1 MAGWNRP
8 QEGVKPPVKKSGPG
22 AMRGLVAGVA
32 VVVIGIAVWLFVG
45 GGADEKGGAARE
57 GRKIRDAAGE
67 AAKGTRIKDVPAEQ
81 VAKPSARQQAEK
93 AEEQPAP
100 EDAAKKKEPGEL
112 FSTQT
117 NAIGLIIERYRL
129 PNGKTY
135 RKERPLPS
143 VLTTASDQL
152 LAMATADG
160 LGSAPP
166 IPVGD
171 GMDEDDNFGEALK
184 KPIEIKPDDSPE
196 VKALKERVKAARE
209 AMLAEMAKG
218 ATFSEVIKAEQ
229 QMARDNEK
237 TLNEVQSAINECLKK
252 NDAEGA
258 KAIYDKFGSTLE
270 QMGIEG
276 LTLEPDPEDLAD
288 DDEQPVKEN

>member
-1 MAGWNRP
+1 MSGWNRP
-8 QEGVKPPVKKSGPG
+8 QEGGVTPKKVKSAGFKH
-22 AMRGLVAGVA
+22 GLLAGIV

-45 GGADEKGGAARE
+45 GGLERGEASGRSS
-57 GRKIRDAAGE
+57 RKIRDAASE
-67 AAKGTRIKDVPAEQ
+67 AAKGARIKEVPAEQ
-81 VAKPSARQQAEK
+81 IAKPSEKQQAVK
-93 AEEQPAP
+93 SEERSAP
-100 EDAAKKKEPGEL
+100 EESAKKREPGVL

-237 TLNEVQSAINECLKK
+237 TLNEVQSAINECLKM

-258 KAIYDKFGSTLE
+258 KAIYDKFGSALE

-276 LTLEPDPEDLAD
+276 LTLEPDPEDLVD